1 MVITFMPKPSF
12 AMSDRPI
19 KDEEGVVQENMMELD
34 VEGVAEIVESST
46 DALDLLTNVDKEDDE
61 FKIEGK
67 ESDVIIPENGDGKI
81 VMDGNGGDR
90 FSMSLPKQIC
100 SMNGKIAG
108 EGTVVYDNDISN
120 VAVAVQGVQEKQ
132 GDIVVDGF
140 RSLMIIENP
149 DAPHE
154 YQFEF
159 NLPDGCKLVQDGN
172 YINIVNENNII
183 TDENGEQ
190 FYEIIGSINPAWARD
205 SNGDSVNSYYKLNG
219 NIITQPCILEQGSVL
234 KIGASK
240 FQVALGRS

>member
-1 MVITFMPKPSF
+1 MRKKTIAALTAVVMVITFMPKPSF

-120 VAVAVQGVQEKQ
+120 VAVAYRTDLGKSNIQFAKEAFDHIRQMCSCYVMI
-132 GDIVVDGF
+132 GDFTDFFDIKGAEAIRLEPRRKRDLTLVNK
-140 RSLMIIENP
+140 RSRAI
-149 DAPHE
+149 
-154 YQFEF
+154 F
-159 NLPDGCKLVQDGN
+159 
-172 YINIVNENNII
+172 
-183 TDENGEQ
+183 
-190 FYEIIGSINPAWARD
+190 
-205 SNGDSVNSYYKLNG
+205 
-219 NIITQPCILEQGSVL
+219 
-234 KIGASK
+234 
-240 FQVALGRS
+240 